1 MRSRDRPRSIRPL
14 PPARELV
21 TLLAAAMK
29 GELAMQTLAHARQ
42 KAASEAL
49 KRERSVG
56 DVEDSVVLSP
66 LLNYLVHPDSRPRVK
81 AR

>member
-1 MRSRDRPRSIRPL
+1 MRPRDRPRSIRPS

-21 TLLAAAMK
+21 TLLAAVMK
-29 GELAMQTLAHARQ
+29 GELAMQTLADARK

-49 KRERSVG
+49 KREKSVG